1 MKRLKSKFIFVI
13 VILLLCGYF
22 GIKAHLNNTANSPL
36 SSYPKNSVVSVAYF
50 TQGARSGD
58 YLVLGESR
66 VRIYTK
72 GDRLLDEY
80 RINNTERIISA
91 VTSDL
96 DWDSNEEILLLTGKR
111 GEGFGK
117 YLMILSYDSKTAR
130 SSKRVKGEFTE
141 IYRHS
146 FAGLK
151 PWKVQTA
158 DVDGDRKKEIS
169 LGVYKTARFHPVP
182 AKRPFLYNW
191 EGGGLSPKWLGSRLS
206 RPFED
211 YIFADL
217 DSDGMDEL
225 VSVEVAANREKL
237 INTYKWKGFGF
248 EGMGES
254 ERFQDI
260 SNIMGMDSVKAQG
273 AKIKARVRKSG
284 IWKWVVFEYK
294 NGSLRISTK

>member
-1 MKRLKSKFIFVI
+1 MKRLNKSKFIFVI
-13 VILLLCGYF
+13 VILLL
-22 GIKAHLNNTANSPL
+22 
-36 SSYPKNSVVSVAYF
+36 SVVSVAYF

-96 DWDSNEEILLLTGKR
+96 DWGNEEILLLTGKR
-111 GEGFGK
+111 GEEFGK
-117 YLMILSYDSKTAR
+117 YLIILSDDSKTAR

-182 AKRPFLYNW
+182 AKRLFLYNW
-191 EGGGLSPKWLGSRLS
+191 EGGGVSPKWLGSRLS

-211 YIFADL
+211 YVFADL
-217 DSDGMDEL
+217 DRDGMDEL

-248 EGMGES
+248 EGVGES

-260 SNIMGMDSVKAQG
+260 SNIMGMDSAKAQG

-284 IWKWVVFEYK
+284 IWKWAVFEYK
-294 NGSLRISTK
+294 DGSLRISTK